1 MDLDA
6 IVYSANQMM
15 GEALRHIFK
24 AERSIRVEFST
35 NQDTLIEKALELRP
49 ECIILDI
56 SPRDSVSLIY
66 MIRIHFPAVPVIFI
80 QKYFLFSDRIISE
93 YFGHIFLYEYDAV
106 LCAYPDFT
114 PLALFRQEMFSGTHC
129 SGGVFLHNRYSGM
142 TDMSLR
148 QHINNYLRHR
158 LAELVTSDRIRD
170 VIMNWLVCGL
180 SVAETGKCAQISD
193 KVVYLY
199 RRQVMSI
206 MGIRKFSRD
215 FIRSLKI

>member
-1 MDLDA
+1 MVLDA
-6 IVYSANQMM
+6 IVYSANQMT

-206 MGIRKFSRD
+206 MGIRNFSRD

>member
-1 MDLDA
+1 
-6 IVYSANQMM
+6 
-15 GEALRHIFK
+15 
-24 AERSIRVEFST
+24 
-35 NQDTLIEKALELRP
+35 
-49 ECIILDI
+49 
-56 SPRDSVSLIY
+56 IY
-66 MIRIHFPAVPVIFI
+66 MIRIHFPTVPVIFI

-129 SGGVFLHNRYSGM
+129 SGGVFRHNRYSGM

-206 MGIRKFSRD
+206 IGIRNFSRD

>member
-1 MDLDA
+1 MILIA
-6 IVYSANQMM
+6 IVYSANQMT

-24 AERSIRVEFST
+24 ADRSIRVEFST
-35 NQDTLIEKALELRP
+35 SQETLIEKALEMKP

-56 SPRDSVSLIY
+56 SLRDSFYLIY
-66 MIRIHFPAVPVIFI
+66 MIRNHFPAVPVIFI

-114 PLALFRQEMFSGTHC
+114 PLDLFRQDVFSGTHC
-129 SGGVFLHNRYSGM
+129 SGGVFLHDRYTGM

-148 QHINNYLRHR
+148 QHLNDYLRHR
-158 LAELVTSDRIRD
+158 LAGLVTSERIREVVMD
-170 VIMNWLVCGL
+170 WLVCGL

-199 RRQVMSI
+199 RRQVMNMI
-206 MGIRKFSRD
+206 GIKNFSRE